1 MPGVPSPKSYAPGA
15 FSSLPRGMFI
25 AQTSLGR
32 SATLPRQPLDQNLEK
47 RSCESVISKIWYPTP
62 SCDGVSHSSG
72 TMHDLFLVIRDNSTK
87 LHSLDLS
94 KAQLSLEDAM
104 CLGETV
110 RVSKA
115 LHTLKLEGLSRMSDI
130 LPSILGISESPSLQM
145 LNIGSQRINLD
156 DHLIVMC
163 SRALTSCQ
171 TLRLLNID
179 GWSLRI
185 EVK

>member
-1 MPGVPSPKSYAPGA
+1 
-15 FSSLPRGMFI
+15 MFVT
-25 AQTSLGR
+25 QTSLGR
-32 SATLPRQPLDQNLEK
+32 SATLPRQPLDQSMEK
-47 RSCESVISKIWYPTP
+47 RSYESVISKLWYPTP
-62 SCDGVSHSSG
+62 SCDGVSHTSG
-72 TMHDLFLVIRDNSTK
+72 TMHDLFLVIRDNSSK

-104 CLGETV
+104 CLGETI
-110 RVSKA
+110 RISKA
-115 LHTLKLEGLSRMSDI
+115 LHSLKLEGLSRISDI

-145 LNIGSQRINLD
+145 LSIGSQRLNLD

-171 TLRLLNID
+171 TLRLLSID

-185 EVK
+185 EVRPSK